1 MATRCPGAPS
11 GHDRNMVSSDIS
23 LAVSRAIRRVAAPV
37 AAGHLPRHAVF
48 HIRDQAGILQ
58 VKVSDK
64 IIALPVNILCVALG
78 VKGVIFRHQAFRR
91 MILGY
96 ILTLETGNCCRV
108 EHIFRAALHLHKAVR
123 IAVKA
128 QFPGKVFLLA
138 DARNGHVMADEE
150 ALRGLGHVFADF
162 TAVIGNQG
170 ASPPKNGYKKT
181 RCCLHRVRFR
191 FGGHG
196 KRSPS
201 PDIFHP
207 RPACAAGRWQRSWVP
222 RRPGRCGS
230 VPTAGTEQATWH
242 GPVLCRGRL

>member
-1 MATRCPGAPS
+1 
-11 GHDRNMVSSDIS
+11 MVSSDIG
-23 LAVSRAIRRVAAPV
+23 LAVSRSVRRVAAPV
-37 AAGHLPRHAVF
+37 AAGYLPCHAVL
-48 HIRDQAGILQ
+48 HIRDQAGVLQ
-58 VKVSDK
+58 VKVGDK
-64 IIALPVNILCVALG
+64 IVAFSVNVLCVALG
-78 VKGVIFRHQAFRR
+78 VKGMVFRCQAFRR
-91 MILGY
+91 VILGH
-96 ILTLETGNCCRV
+96 ILAFKACNCRRV
-108 EHIFRAALHLHKAVR
+108 EHILRAALHLHRAVR

-138 DARNGHVMADEE
+138 GACNGHVMADEE
-150 ALRGLGHVFADF
+150 ALRGLGHVFADL